1 MRGPISNNVIGP
13 RFPVNLH
20 QGLYLYVLDNPRADY
35 TLARGPIR
43 NKFIRPRF
51 PVNLHQ
57 GLYLYVL
64 DKPRVDYTLARAP
77 LYAGPNW
84 EQLVQLA

>member
-1 MRGPISNNVIGP
+1 MMVKLRNVCLLIHSTMFFITYNLFRGPALGGV
-13 RFPVNLH
+13 
-20 QGLYLYVLDNPRADY
+20 
-35 TLARGPIR
+35 GPIG
-43 NKFIRPRF
+43 NNFSWPWF

-64 DKPRVDYTLARAP
+64 DKPRVDYTLVWGP
-77 LYAGPNW
+77 LGVGPNW

>member
-1 MRGPISNNVIGP
+1 MEKNRLRGEHRMEMYTGPAVGSAGHIENN
-13 RFPVNLH
+13 FS
-20 QGLYLYVLDNPRADY
+20 
-35 TLARGPIR
+35 
-43 NKFIRPRF
+43 RPRF

-64 DKPRVDYTLARAP
+64 DKPRVDYP
-77 LYAGPNW
+77 LTRGPLRRGPNW